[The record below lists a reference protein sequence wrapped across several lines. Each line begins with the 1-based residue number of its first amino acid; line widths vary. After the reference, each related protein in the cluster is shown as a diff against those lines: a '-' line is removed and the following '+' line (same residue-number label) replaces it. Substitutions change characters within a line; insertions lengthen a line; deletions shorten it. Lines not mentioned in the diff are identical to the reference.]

1 MAGYEVNEVVESL
14 GRVCSDR
21 TEALTRKGLNS
32 GYKAEKQA
40 HKTLRNIS
48 TPPPPTYIIL
58 YNNSQYLHCIIQEQP
73 TGTLDYTTAAHWH
86 ITLYNSSPH
95 LHYTN
100 SSQTEQIY
108 SVVLN

>member
-40 HKTLRNIS
+40 HKTLRNIT
-48 TPPPPTYIIL
+48 TPP
-58 YNNSQYLHCIIQEQP
+58 
-73 TGTLDYTTAAHWH
+73 
-86 ITLYNSSPH
+86 PH
-95 LHYTN
+95 LHY
-100 SSQTEQIY
+100 II
-108 SVVLN
+108 